1 MLRLVSL
8 KDFQMSYYRAD
19 LPIRCKIY
27 SSGVIFE
34 GGGGKRSFITL
45 RFSPNLF
52 FKVCSCKGLIIII

>member
-34 GGGGKRSFITL
+34 GGGVKDHL
-45 RFSPNLF
+45 SPHVLVQIYF
-52 FKVCSCKGLIIII
+52 LKCVVVKD